1 MDHNFKK
8 QLGQNFLKDI
18 GAILDF
24 VGALDPQ
31 KKDRV
36 LEIGPGAGA
45 LTEYIASNVEYMHLL
60 EIDTDLIPVLEEKF
74 DFLKNIKIQNGDI
87 LKLNIPEFLNKYRIN
102 KIIGALPYNISKLII
117 ALFCANPELKLD
129 KCVFILQKEV
139 AHDYA
144 GIGKKGSFLNHLYSL
159 FNNIYLVNDIE
170 RSNFHPVP
178 KVDSSIIIFQPLPPE
193 KLKVKTNDA
202 QPFIKFLRNT
212 FLNPRKK
219 LLKNLRNI
227 YRETNWQE
235 IFVNNGLNENIRV
248 EELTTD
254 QLLSLYHQFR
264 ATQA

>member
-18 GAILDF
+18 EAILDF
-24 VGALDPQ
+24 VEAIDPQ
-31 KKDRV
+31 KDDRV

-74 DFLKNIKIQNGDI
+74 GFLENIKIQNGDI
-87 LKLNIPEFLNKYRIN
+87 LKLNIPEFLDQYKIN
-102 KIIGALPYNISKLII
+102 KIAGALPYNISKLII
-117 ALFCANPELKLD
+117 ALFCANPELKLE

-144 GIGKKGSFLNHLYSL
+144 GIGKKGTFLNHLYSL
-159 FNNIYLVNDIE
+159 FNDIYLVSDIE
-170 RSNFHPVP
+170 RSNFHPAP
-178 KVDSSIIIFQPLPPE
+178 IVDSSIIIFQPLPPE
-193 KLKVKTNDA
+193 KLKIKAEST
-202 QPFIKFLRNT
+202 QSFIKFLRNT

-219 LLKNLRNI
+219 LLKNLKNI
-227 YRETNWQE
+227 YRETNWE
-235 IFVNNGLNENIRV
+235 KIFKDTHLDENTRV
-248 EELTTD
+248 EELNTD
-254 QLLSLYHQFR
+254 QLLSLYHHFR